1 MEEMSKRIVIL
12 EGIRT
17 PIGRYGG
24 SLKELN
30 SGYLATHAI
39 KGVLQKAGISPEK
52 VDEVIMGEVRQ
63 STESSNVARVASIR
77 AGIPVEVP
85 AFTVNRLCASSMQAI
100 ISGAQQILSKQ
111 ANLVVAGGTESMST
125 SPIYLR
131 GARFGGDQPY
141 LVDSHKEAGQQ
152 PKEIYGEEMGMGIT
166 AENVAEKYQITRE
179 DQDTFAVESQARAA
193 KALQR
198 GRFQNEIVPIEI
210 VTNKKSVLFQTDEH
224 PRPETTIEKLQQLK
238 PAFKQEGTVTAGN
251 ACGRNDGA
259 SAVLLMTEERAKKEA
274 IKPHAAIID
283 WATVGVPP
291 ELMGIGPIPAIQ
303 KLLKRVNM
311 SIDEIDL
318 FEINEAF
325 ASQALAVQRELQI
338 DPSKM
343 NVNGGAIAL
352 GHPVGAT
359 GARIVITL
367 MHELSKRGARYGIA
381 SLCVGGG
388 QGMAILIEN
397 LRTSNV

>member
-1 MEEMSKRIVIL
+1 MSERIVIA
-12 EGIRT
+12 EGLRT

-24 SLKELN
+24 ALKEVN
-30 SGYLATHAI
+30 SGVLATHII
-39 KGVLQKAGISPEK
+39 KSVLHRGNIPPEK

-63 STESSNVARVASIR
+63 STESSNVARVAAIR

-100 ISGAQQILSKQ
+100 ASGVQQIHSRQ
-111 ANLVVAGGTESMST
+111 ARIVLAGGTESMSC

-131 GARFGGDQPY
+131 GARFGGDKPF
-141 LVDSHKEAGQQ
+141 LVDSNIEAGQQ
-152 PKEIYGEEMGMGIT
+152 PKEIYGEGMGMGVT
-166 AENVAEKYQITRE
+166 AENVAEKYRISRE
-179 DQDTFAVESQARAA
+179 DQDVFALESQKKAA
-193 KALQR
+193 KAIDE
-198 GRFQNEIVPIEI
+198 GRFETEIAPLEIVDKRK
-210 VTNKKSVLFQTDEH
+210 TLLFERDEH
-224 PRPETTIEKLQQLK
+224 PRPNTTLEKLQQLK
-238 PAFKQEGTVTAGN
+238 PAFKKDGTVTAGN

-259 SAVLLMTEERAKKEA
+259 SAVLLMTEQTANDEG
-274 IKPHAAIID
+274 IVPYAAILD
-283 WATVGVPP
+283 WAAVGVPP

-303 KLLKRVNM
+303 TLLKRVNM
-311 SIDEIDL
+311 TMDDIDL

-325 ASQALAVQRELQI
+325 ASQALAVQRGLNI
-338 DPSKM
+338 DPLKM

-367 MHELSKRGARYGIA
+367 MHELAKRGAKYGIA

-388 QGMAILIEN
+388 QGMAFLIEN
-397 LRTSNV
+397 LRGRSN